1 VEMEDLTLGK
11 TVMTE
16 TEMMVKD
23 AIQIV
28 LAQYQAGLV
37 HLLPQHLHLLAGQL
51 VEMA

>member
-1 VEMEDLTLGK
+1 VK

-16 TEMMVKD
+16 ADMMDKD

-28 LAQYQAGLV
+28 LVQYMAGLV